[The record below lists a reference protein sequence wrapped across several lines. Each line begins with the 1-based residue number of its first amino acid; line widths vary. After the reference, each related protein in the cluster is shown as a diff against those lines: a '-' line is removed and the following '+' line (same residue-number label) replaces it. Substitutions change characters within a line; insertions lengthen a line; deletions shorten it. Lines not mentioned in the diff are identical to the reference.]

1 MPSRRLAHP
10 RVLQGH
16 PGPGRASAVVRP
28 VSQQAQDLGR
38 PQAAVPAH
46 GQKRAEAQL
55 RRSAEGG
62 GPPSTAADWP
72 RPTARGRRSAFL
84 STHSNPPVIPTE
96 ACSAKRLGFP
106 GGASGKEPTCRCRD
120 IRTSVSIPR
129 LGRCPGGRHSNS
141 PLQYPCQENPMDRG
155 AWLATVH
162 GAAASHRTIS
172 THTQALRTPGPSQ
185 ADT

>member
-106 GGASGKEPTCRCRD
+106 GGASGKESVCQCRRQVRKIPWRRAQQPTPLSLSEKSHGQ
-120 IRTSVSIPR
+120 RT
-129 LGRCPGGRHSNS
+129 LEGFS
-141 PLQYPCQENPMDRG
+141 P
-155 AWLATVH
+155 
-162 GAAASHRTIS
+162 
-172 THTQALRTPGPSQ
+172 
-185 ADT
+185 